1 MIQQAYEYVS
11 LRLWDHLMFFELN
24 ITKIDGYWKRVS
36 CHGNITFIV
45 VGVLPLEVLAY
56 QVSMAC
62 DAIDEDSSID
72 MLRII
77 LG

>member
-24 ITKIDGYWKRVS
+24 ITKIGEEWKRVS
-36 CHGNITFIV
+36 CHGSIIFIV
-45 VGVLPLEVLAY
+45 VGVFPLEVLAY
-56 QVSMAC
+56 QVLMAC
-62 DAIDEDSSID
+62 DAIGEDSSID

>member
-36 CHGNITFIV
+36 CHGNIIFIV

-56 QVSMAC
+56 QVS
-62 DAIDEDSSID
+62 ISGNG
-72 MLRII
+72 L
-77 LG
+77 